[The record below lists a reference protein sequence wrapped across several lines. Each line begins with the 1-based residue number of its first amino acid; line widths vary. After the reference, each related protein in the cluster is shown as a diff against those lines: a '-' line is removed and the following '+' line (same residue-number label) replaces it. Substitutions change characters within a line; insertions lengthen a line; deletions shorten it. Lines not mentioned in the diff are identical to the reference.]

1 MRRSSRWNCRLRV
14 PRSRKAFKG
23 RGLKKDEAET
33 QCTKSQDY
41 NPRTNVTETSID
53 ILSQLQLQGAK
64 IGGLSADSRALRA
77 GDAFVAYPGASADGR
92 RYIAD
97 AVARGAAAVLWER
110 EGFSWDEAWRV
121 PNVAVD
127 GLRGVAGEIAHEVYG
142 RPSEKLWLAGV
153 TGTNGKTSCSQWIA
167 QALSALGRKT
177 AVIGTLGSG
186 FPAVPG
192 RELAQQLAPAAN
204 TTPDAI
210 ELHRRLA
217 EFLQA
222 GAQGV
227 AMEVSSIGL
236 DQGRVNGAQFDVA
249 LFTNFSR
256 DHLDYHGD
264 MERYAAAKARLFDT
278 PGLSGAVLNMDDVLG
293 VRIAQKLAGSKVAC
307 AGYSAHAGVAGAAR
321 LEFFLEA
328 ENIRLTER
336 GLAFGL
342 VSSWGRAEVHSRLL
356 GRFNAANLLGVLG
369 VLLGAGV
376 ALEPAVAALAVL
388 TPLPGRMQRL
398 GGAGKPLAVVDYAH
412 SPDALDVVLMS
423 LRPLA
428 QASGGRLICVF
439 GCGGDRDR
447 GKRALM
453 GAIAV
458 RNADQV
464 VLTSDNPRSED
475 PLAIITDILEGV
487 LGEAHAGQE
496 PQVIVDRR
504 EAIAAAIAG
513 AAAGDVVL
521 IAGKGHE
528 DYQESA
534 GRRIPFLDA
543 AVAAEALSAW
553 TQ

>member
-1 MRRSSRWNCRLRV
+1 MI
-14 PRSRKAFKG
+14 KTA
-23 RGLKKDEAET
+23 
-33 QCTKSQDY
+33 
-41 NPRTNVTETSID
+41 ID
-53 ILSQLQLQGAK
+53 ILSQLQQQGAN
-64 IGGLSADSRALRA
+64 IGGLGADSRDLRA
-77 GDAFVAYPGASADGR
+77 GDAFVAYPGASTDGR
-92 RYIAD
+92 GYIAD
-97 AVARGAAAVLWER
+97 ALARGAAAVLWER
-110 EGFSWDEAWRV
+110 DGFSWNEAWRA
-121 PNVAVD
+121 PNIAVD
-127 GLRGVAGEIAHEVYG
+127 GLRGLAGYLAHEVYG

-167 QALSALGRKT
+167 QAFNALGRKT

-186 FPAVPG
+186 FPGAPG
-192 RELAQQLAPAAN
+192 REPAAGLAPALN

-217 EFLQA
+217 EFVQA

-249 LFTNFSR
+249 LLTNFSR

-264 MERYAAAKARLFDT
+264 MERYAAAKMRMFDA

-307 AGYSAHAGVAGAAR
+307 AGYSAHAGVAGAAG

-328 ENIRLTER
+328 ENIRLAAD
-336 GLAFGL
+336 GLAFDL
-342 VSSWGRAEVHSRLL
+342 ASSWGRAEVKSGLL
-356 GRFNAANLLGVLG
+356 GRFNVANLLGVLG

-376 ALEPAVAALAVL
+376 SLEQAVAAVATLSS
-388 TPLPGRMQRL
+388 LPGRMQCL

-412 SPDALDVVLMS
+412 SPDALEAVLVS

-428 QASGGRLICVF
+428 DAAGGRVICVF

-447 GKRALM
+447 GKRSLM
-453 GAIAV
+453 GAIAA
-458 RNADQV
+458 RAADRV
-464 VLTSDNPRSED
+464 LLTSDNPRGED
-475 PLAIITDILEGV
+475 PMAIITDILEGV
-487 LGEAHAGQE
+487 LAEAQNGQA
-496 PQVIVDRR
+496 PLVIADRR
-504 EAIAAAIAG
+504 EAIAAAIAV

-534 GRRIPFLDA
+534 GQRIPFSDA
-543 AVAAEALSAW
+543 AVAAEALAAW
-553 TQ
+553 KR

>member
-1 MRRSSRWNCRLRV
+1 MI
-14 PRSRKAFKG
+14 KTAI
-23 RGLKKDEAET
+23 E
-33 QCTKSQDY
+33 
-41 NPRTNVTETSID
+41 
-53 ILSQLQLQGAK
+53 ILSQLRQRGAK
-64 IGGLSADSRALRA
+64 FAGLCADSRTLRA

-92 RYIAD
+92 RYIA
-97 AVARGAAAVLWER
+97 AAIARGAAAVLWER
-110 EGFSWDEAWRV
+110 EGFSWDETWRI
-121 PNVAVD
+121 PNIAVD
-127 GLRGVAGEIAHEVYG
+127 GLRGLAGHLAHEVYG

-167 QALSALGRKT
+167 QALDSLGRKT

-186 FPAVPG
+186 FPPAPG
-192 RELAQQLAPAAN
+192 GGSAAALAPLAN

-210 ELHRRLA
+210 EVHRWLA
-217 EFLQA
+217 EFVQA

-236 DQGRVNGAQFDVA
+236 DQGRVNGAQFDVV
-249 LFTNFSR
+249 LLTNLSR

-264 MERYAAAKARLFDT
+264 MERYAAAKAQLFDL

-293 VRIAQKLAGSKVAC
+293 VRIAQKLAGSKVAR
-307 AGYSAHAGVAGAAR
+307 AGYSVHAGVASAAG

-328 ENIRLTER
+328 ENIRLTRE
-336 GLAFGL
+336 GIAFGL
-342 VSSWGRAEVHSRLL
+342 VSSWGRAEVASGLL
-356 GRFNAANLLGVLG
+356 GRFNVANLLGVLG

-376 ALEPAVAALAVL
+376 ALAPAVAALAAL
-388 TPLPGRMQRL
+388 TPPPGRMQRL

-412 SPDALDVVLMS
+412 SPDALKEALIG
-423 LRPLA
+423 LRALRNPDA
-428 QASGGRLICVF
+428 GRLICVF

-453 GAIAV
+453 GAIAA

-475 PLAIITDILEGV
+475 PLEIITEILEGV
-487 LGEAHAGQE
+487 LGEAQMVQA
-496 PQVIVDRR
+496 PLVIADRR
-504 EAIAAAIAG
+504 EAIVAVIAA

-534 GRRIPFLDA
+534 GQRVPFSDA
-543 AVAAEALSAW
+543 AVAAEALAAW
-553 TQ
+553 TR

>member
-1 MRRSSRWNCRLRV
+1 MSRAATDLLNRL
-14 PRSRKAFKG
+14 
-23 RGLKKDEAET
+23 
-33 QCTKSQDY
+33 QQ
-41 NPRTNVTETSID
+41 
-53 ILSQLQLQGAK
+53 QGAR
-64 IGGLSADSRALRA
+64 IDGLSADSRSLRP

-97 AVARGAAAVLWER
+97 AVAGGAAAVLWER
-110 EGFSWDEAWRV
+110 EGFSWDESWRL

-127 GLRGVAGEIAHEVYG
+127 GLRALAGELAHEVYG

-153 TGTNGKTSCSQWIA
+153 TGTNGKTSCSHWIA
-167 QALSALGRKT
+167 QALNSLGRNT
-177 AVIGTLGSG
+177 GVIGTLGSG
-186 FPAVPG
+186 FPPAPG
-192 RELAQQLAPAAN
+192 GEPAAGFAPSVN

-217 EFLQA
+217 EFLRA

-236 DQGRVNGAQFDVA
+236 DQNRVAGAQFDVA
-249 LFTNFSR
+249 LLTNLSR

-264 MERYAAAKARLFDT
+264 MERYAAAKAKLFDT
-278 PGLSGAVLNMDDVLG
+278 PGLAGAVLNMDDVLG
-293 VRIAQKLAGSKVAC
+293 VRIAQKLKLAGSKVAC
-307 AGYSAHAGVAGAAR
+307 AGYSAHAGVASAAG

-328 ENIRLTER
+328 ENVRLTRE

-342 VSSWGRAEVHSRLL
+342 VSSWGRAEVTSQLL
-356 GRFNAANLLGVLG
+356 GRYNVANLLGVLG

-376 ALEPAVAALAVL
+376 ALAPAIVALAAL
-388 TPLPGRMQRL
+388 TPPAGRMQRL

-412 SPDALDVVLMS
+412 SPDALEEALIGLLP
-423 LRPLA
+423 LRNPH
-428 QASGGRLICVF
+428 GGRLICVF

-453 GAIAV
+453 GAIAA

-475 PLAIITDILEGV
+475 PLEIITEILEGV
-487 LGEAHAGQE
+487 LGEAGSGHA
-496 PQVIVDRR
+496 PLIIADRR
-504 EAIAAAIAG
+504 EAIAMAIAG

-528 DYQESA
+528 DYQENA
-534 GRRIPFLDA
+534 GRRVPFLDA
-543 AVAAEALSAW
+543 AVAAEALAAW
-553 TQ
+553 NR

>member
-1 MRRSSRWNCRLRV
+1 VSKAALEILDRLR
-14 PRSRKAFKG
+14 
-23 RGLKKDEAET
+23 
-33 QCTKSQDY
+33 Q
-41 NPRTNVTETSID
+41 
-53 ILSQLQLQGAK
+53 QGAK
-64 IGGLSADSRALRA
+64 IGGLGADSRAVRA
-77 GDAFVAYPGASADGR
+77 GDAFLAYPGASADGR
-92 RYIAD
+92 RHIA
-97 AVARGAAAVLWER
+97 AALARGASAVLWER
-110 EGFSWDEAWRV
+110 EGFFWDEAWDV

-127 GLRGVAGEIAHEVYG
+127 GLRALAGEIAHEVYG

-153 TGTNGKTSCSQWIA
+153 TGTNGKTSCSLWIA
-167 QALSALGRKT
+167 QALGALGRKT

-186 FPAVPG
+186 FPAAPG
-192 RELAQQLAPAAN
+192 GESTADLAPSVN

-217 EFLQA
+217 EFLHA

-236 DQGRVNGAQFDVA
+236 DQGRVKGAQFDVA

-264 MERYAAAKARLFDT
+264 MERYATAKAQLFDT

-293 VRIAQKLAGSKVAC
+293 VRIAQKRAGRKVAF
-307 AGYSAHAGVAGAAR
+307 AGYSAHAGVASAAG

-328 ENIRLTER
+328 ENVRQTQE

-342 VSSWGRAEVHSRLL
+342 ASSWGRAEVRSRLL
-356 GRFNAANLLGVLG
+356 GRFNVPNLLGVLG

-376 ALEPAVAALAVL
+376 ALDQAVAALAAL
-388 TPLPGRMQRL
+388 TPPPGRMQRL

-412 SPDALDVVLMS
+412 SPDALEEVLMS

-428 QASGGRLICVF
+428 DPSAGRLICVF

-447 GKRALM
+447 GKRAMM
-453 GAIAV
+453 GAIAA

-464 VLTSDNPRSED
+464 VLTSDNPRSEE
-475 PLAIITDILEGV
+475 PLSIITDILEGV
-487 LGEAHAGQE
+487 LGEAKAGQA
-496 PQVIVDRR
+496 PLVIADRG

-528 DYQESA
+528 DYQEIS
-534 GRRIPFLDA
+534 GRRIRFLDA
-543 AVAAEALSAW
+543 AAAAEALSAW
-553 TQ
+553 TR

>member
-1 MRRSSRWNCRLRV
+1 M
-14 PRSRKAFKG
+14 
-23 RGLKKDEAET
+23 
-33 QCTKSQDY
+33 TK
-41 NPRTNVTETSID
+41 TAID
-53 ILSQLQLQGAK
+53 ILSQLRQQGAK

-77 GDAFVAYPGASADGR
+77 GDAFVAYPGANADGR

-110 EGFSWDEAWRV
+110 EGFSWDDAWRV
-121 PNVAVD
+121 PNIAVD
-127 GLRGVAGEIAHEVYG
+127 GLRALAGEIAHEVYD
-142 RPSEKLWLAGV
+142 RPSGKLWLAGV

-167 QALSALGRKT
+167 QALSSLGRKT

-186 FPAVPG
+186 FPPAPG
-192 RELAQQLAPAAN
+192 RESAGELAPAVN

-210 ELHRRLA
+210 DLHRRLA
-217 EFLQA
+217 KFREA

-249 LFTNFSR
+249 LFTNLSR

-264 MERYAAAKARLFDT
+264 MERYASAKAQLFDT

-293 VRIAQKLAGSKVAC
+293 VRIAQKLAGSKVAR
-307 AGYSAHAGVAGAAR
+307 AGYSAHAGVASAAG

-328 ENIRLTER
+328 ENIRLTQE

-342 VSSWGRAEVHSRLL
+342 VSSWGRAEVAGRLL
-356 GRFNAANLLGVLG
+356 GRFNVANLLGVLG

-376 ALEPAVAALAVL
+376 SLAPAVAALAAL
-388 TPLPGRMQRL
+388 TPPPGRMQRL

-412 SPDALDVVLMS
+412 SPDALEEVLVG

-428 QASGGRLICVF
+428 NPDGGRLICVF

-453 GAIAV
+453 GAIAA

-464 VLTSDNPRSED
+464 LLTSDNPRSED
-475 PLAIITDILEGV
+475 PLEIITDILEGV
-487 LGEAHAGQE
+487 LGEAQAVQA
-496 PQVIVDRR
+496 PLVIADRR
-504 EAIAAAIAG
+504 EAIVAAIAG

-528 DYQESA
+528 DYQERA

-543 AVAAEALSAW
+543 AVAAQALLAW
-553 TQ
+553 KR

>member
-23 RGLKKDEAET
+23 RGLKKDEAEA
-33 QCTKSQDY
+33 QWTKSQDY
-41 NPRTNVTETSID
+41 GPRTNVTKTAID

-236 DQGRVNGAQFDVA
+236 DQGRINGAQFDVA

-307 AGYSAHAGVAGAAR
+307 
-321 LEFFLEA
+321 
-328 ENIRLTER
+328 
-336 GLAFGL
+336 
-342 VSSWGRAEVHSRLL
+342 
-356 GRFNAANLLGVLG
+356 
-369 VLLGAGV
+369 AGV

>member
-1 MRRSSRWNCRLRV
+1 MSKTATELLGRL
-14 PRSRKAFKG
+14 
-23 RGLKKDEAET
+23 
-33 QCTKSQDY
+33 QQ
-41 NPRTNVTETSID
+41 
-53 ILSQLQLQGAK
+53 QGAK
-64 IGGLSADSRALRA
+64 VGGLSADSRALRA
-77 GDAFVAYPGASADGR
+77 GEAFVAYPGASADGR

-97 AVARGAAAVLWER
+97 AIGRGAAAVLWER

-121 PNVAVD
+121 PNVGVD
-127 GLRGVAGEIAHEVYG
+127 GLRALAGEIAHEVYG
-142 RPSEKLWLAGV
+142 RPSEQLWLAGV

-167 QALSALGRKT
+167 QALGTLGRRT

-186 FPAVPG
+186 FPAAAGGKPVA
-192 RELAQQLAPAAN
+192 ELTPSVN

-217 EFLQA
+217 ELRQA

-236 DQGRVNGAQFDVA
+236 DQGRVNGVQFDVA

-264 MERYAAAKARLFDT
+264 MERYAAAKAKLFDT

-293 VRIAQKLAGSKVAC
+293 VRIAQKLAGGNVAC
-307 AGYSAHAGVAGAAR
+307 AGYSAHAGVASAAG

-328 ENIRLTER
+328 ENIRLTRE

-342 VSSWGRAEVHSRLL
+342 VSSWGRAEVTSRLL
-356 GRFNAANLLGVLG
+356 GRFNVANLLGVLG

-376 ALEPAVAALAVL
+376 SLEPAVAALAAL
-388 TPLPGRMQRL
+388 TPPPGRMQRL
-398 GGAGKPLAVVDYAH
+398 GGAGRPLAVVDYAH
-412 SPDALDVVLMS
+412 SPDALEEALIG
-423 LRPLA
+423 LRPLRNPD
-428 QASGGRLICVF
+428 GGRLICVF

-447 GKRALM
+447 GKRAMM
-453 GAIAV
+453 GAIAA

-487 LGEAHAGQE
+487 LGEAQPGQA
-496 PQVIVDRR
+496 PLVIADRR
-504 EAIAAAIAG
+504 EAIVAAIAG
-513 AAAGDVVL
+513 AATGDVVL

-543 AVAAEALSAW
+543 AVAAEALSIW
-553 TQ
+553 KR

>member
-1 MRRSSRWNCRLRV
+1 M
-14 PRSRKAFKG
+14 
-23 RGLKKDEAET
+23 
-33 QCTKSQDY
+33 TKTAS
-41 NPRTNVTETSID
+41 D
-53 ILSQLQLQGAK
+53 ILSQLQQQGAK
-64 IGGLSADSRALRA
+64 IDGLSADSRALRA
-77 GDAFVAYPGASADGR
+77 GDAFVAYPGANTDR
-92 RYIAD
+92 RHYIPD
-97 AVARGAAAVLWER
+97 AIARGAAAVLWER
-110 EGFSWDEAWRV
+110 EGFSWNEAWRV

-127 GLRGVAGEIAHEVYG
+127 GLRALAGNIAHEVYG
-142 RPSEKLWLAGV
+142 RPSERLWLAGV

-167 QALSALGRKT
+167 QALGALGRKT

-186 FPAVPG
+186 FPAAPG
-192 RELAQQLAPAAN
+192 SASAAEFAPSVN

-210 ELHRRLA
+210 ELHRLLA

-236 DQGRVNGAQFDVA
+236 DQGRLNGVHFDVG
-249 LFTNFSR
+249 LLTNLSR

-264 MERYAAAKARLFDT
+264 MERYAAAKAKLFDA

-293 VRIAQKLAGSKVAC
+293 VRIAHKLAGGKVAC
-307 AGYSAHAGVAGAAR
+307 AGYSVHAGVASAAG
-321 LEFFLEA
+321 LTFFLEA
-328 ENIRLTER
+328 ENIRLTQR

-342 VSSWGRAEVHSRLL
+342 SSSWGRAEVTSRLL
-356 GRFNAANLLGVLG
+356 GRFNVANLLGVLG

-376 ALEPAVAALAVL
+376 GLAPAVAALAAL
-388 TPLPGRMQRL
+388 TPPPGRMQRL

-412 SPDALDVVLMS
+412 SPDALEEVLIS

-428 QASGGRLICVF
+428 DAARGSLICVF

-453 GAIAV
+453 GAVAA

-464 VLTSDNPRSED
+464 LLTSDNPRGED
-475 PLAIITDILEGV
+475 PLEIITDILEGV

-496 PQVIVDRR
+496 PLVIADRR
-504 EAIAAAIAG
+504 AAITAAIAA

-534 GRRIPFLDA
+534 GRRIPFSDA
-543 AVAAEALSAW
+543 AVAAEALAAW
-553 TQ
+553 TR

>member
-1 MRRSSRWNCRLRV
+1 M
-14 PRSRKAFKG
+14 
-23 RGLKKDEAET
+23 
-33 QCTKSQDY
+33 TK
-41 NPRTNVTETSID
+41 PAID
-53 ILSQLQLQGAK
+53 ILSQLQQQGAK
-64 IGGLSADSRALRA
+64 IGGLSADSRTLRA
-77 GDAFVAYPGASADGR
+77 GDAFVAYPGATVDGR
-92 RYIAD
+92 RHIAN
-97 AVARGAAAVLWER
+97 AVARGATAVLWEC

-153 TGTNGKTSCSQWIA
+153 SGTNGKTSCSLWIA

-177 AVIGTLGSG
+177 AVIGTIGSG
-186 FPAVPG
+186 FPAAPG
-192 RELAQQLAPAAN
+192 NEPAAELVPSVN

-217 EFLQA
+217 EFLLA

-249 LFTNFSR
+249 LLTNFSR

-264 MERYAAAKARLFDT
+264 MERYAAAKAQCFDL

-293 VRIAQKLAGSKVAC
+293 VRIAQKLAGSNVAC
-307 AGYSAHAGVAGAAR
+307 AGYSAHAGVASAAG

-328 ENIRLTER
+328 ENIRLTRE

-342 VSSWGRAEVHSRLL
+342 VSSWGRAQVHSSLL
-356 GRFNAANLLGVLG
+356 GRFNVANLLGVLG

-376 ALEPAVAALAVL
+376 ALEPAVAALAAL
-388 TPLPGRMQRL
+388 PPPPGRMQRL

-412 SPDALDVVLMS
+412 NPDALEAVLIGLLP
-423 LRPLA
+423 LRNPD
-428 QASGGRLICVF
+428 GGRLICVF

-453 GAIAV
+453 GAIAA

-475 PLAIITDILEGV
+475 PLEIITDILEGV
-487 LGEAHAGQE
+487 LGEGKRPGLA
-496 PQVIVDRR
+496 PLVIADRR
-504 EAIAAAIAG
+504 QAIAAAIA
-513 AAAGDVVL
+513 AAAPGDVVL

-534 GRRIPFLDA
+534 GRRIPLLDA
-543 AVAAEALSAW
+543 AVAAEALAAW
-553 TQ
+553 TR

>member
-1 MRRSSRWNCRLRV
+1 MS
-14 PRSRKAFKG
+14 KTA
-23 RGLKKDEAET
+23 
-33 QCTKSQDY
+33 
-41 NPRTNVTETSID
+41 ID
-53 ILSQLQLQGAK
+53 LLAQLQQQGAK
-64 IGGLSADSRALRA
+64 ISGLGADSRFLRA
-77 GDAFVAYPGASADGR
+77 GHVFVAYPGANADGR
-92 RYIAD
+92 RYIPD
-97 AVARGAAAVLWER
+97 ALARGAAAVLWER
-110 EGFSWDEAWRV
+110 DGYSWNESWRV

-127 GLRGVAGEIAHEVYG
+127 GLRALAGEIAHEVYG

-167 QALSALGRKT
+167 QALGSLGRKT

-192 RELAQQLAPAAN
+192 REPAAGLAASVN

-210 ELHRRLA
+210 ELQRRLA

-264 MERYAAAKARLFDT
+264 MERYAAAKAQLFDT

-307 AGYSAHAGVAGAAR
+307 AGYSAHAGVASTAG

-328 ENIRLTER
+328 ENTRLTRE
-336 GLAFGL
+336 GLAFDL
-342 VSSWGRAEVHSRLL
+342 VSSWGRAEVHSTLL
-356 GRFNAANLLGVLG
+356 GRFNVANLLGVLG
-369 VLLGAGV
+369 VLLGSGV
-376 ALEPAVAALAVL
+376 ALEPAVAALAAL
-388 TPLPGRMQRL
+388 TPPPGRMQRL
-398 GGAGKPLAVVDYAH
+398 GGGGRPLAVVDYAH
-412 SPDALDVVLMS
+412 SPDALEEVLMG
-423 LRPLA
+423 LRPLVSA
-428 QASGGRLICVF
+428 DAGRLICVF

-453 GAIAV
+453 GTIAA

-475 PLAIITDILEGV
+475 PLEIITEILEGV
-487 LGEAHAGQE
+487 LGEAKSGQSPLIIAG
-496 PQVIVDRR
+496 RR
-504 EAIAAAIAG
+504 EAITATIAG

-534 GRRIPFLDA
+534 GERVPFSDA
-543 AVAAEALSAW
+543 AVASEALSAW
-553 TQ
+553 TR